1 MGPKM
6 MAEAPTAWTIY
17 IGTSDAADTAKK
29 AEAAGGK
36 TLEPPMAVGDEGHMA
51 IIMDPG
57 GAAIGVWQP
66 QAMTGSP
73 VIGHENAFG
82 WSELNARG
90 ADKAKPFYKKLF
102 GWGEKNSDMA
112 EGQQYT
118 EFLLGGE
125 SIAGG
130 MEMNPMVPAEV
141 PSYWMPYFTV
151 ADVDKA
157 HNKATDL
164 GATAMLEPQEFPG
177 GRFSILS
184 DPQGASFG
192 LLKMKS

>member
-36 TLEPPMAVGDEGHMA
+36 ILAPPMAVGDQGHMA
-51 IIMDPG
+51 IIMDPS

-118 EFLLGGE
+118 EFLLSGE

-130 MEMNPMVPAEV
+130 MEMKPMGPAAVPR
-141 PSYWMPYFTV
+141 SLMSDFQV
-151 ADVDKA
+151 AGREKS
-157 HNKATDL
+157 HNQ
-164 GATAMLEPQEFPG
+164 PP
-177 GRFSILS
+177 
-184 DPQGASFG
+184 
-192 LLKMKS
+192 

>member
-112 EGQQYT
+112 EGQQDT

-130 MEMNPMVPAEV
+130 MDMNPMLPAHAPRYLIPSFPVPA
-141 PSYWMPYFTV
+141 PANS
-151 ADVDKA
+151 
-157 HNKATDL
+157 HHQATD
-164 GATAMLEPQEFPG
+164 
-177 GRFSILS
+177 
-184 DPQGASFG
+184 
-192 LLKMKS
+192 